1 VISPLSF
8 QSYPPAIGS
17 ASSAYSLNNQYAIA
31 QAAGVTSTR
40 IYTTVGASNLTN
52 CLTSSCMYGG
62 AVKAMYQARAY
73 NMTGA
78 AAIRCCTRRIFGH
91 ACPAFAAVAHACP
104 AFAAPPQSPWAL
116 RCRH

>member
-1 VISPLSF
+1 MPPLPTDTAARDRGLVISPLSF

-17 ASSAYSLNNQYAIA
+17 ASSAMSLNNQYALA

-40 IYTTVGASNLTN
+40 IYTTVGASNLTG
-52 CLTSSCMYGG
+52 CLTAACTYGG

-78 AAIRCCTRRIFGH
+78 T
-91 ACPAFAAVAHACP
+91 
-104 AFAAPPQSPWAL
+104 AL
-116 RCRH
+116 RCFRAPSHCWQH